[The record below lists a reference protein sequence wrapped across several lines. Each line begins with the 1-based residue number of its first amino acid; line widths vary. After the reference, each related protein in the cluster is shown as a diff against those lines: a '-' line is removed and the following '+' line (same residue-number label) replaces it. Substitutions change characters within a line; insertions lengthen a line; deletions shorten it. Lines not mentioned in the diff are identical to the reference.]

1 MSGHRFNGSAM
12 VIVLNSDL
20 KQVATGYCPQD
31 GIRKFFGGKIEL
43 EDTQFNTSE
52 EIVAMNCVFR
62 ELQAEA
68 GISQSD
74 ISFITKLN
82 IRRWVRYDKVTKKQ
96 VPVFQYFFVAFA
108 KDSLK
113 LPTKVDEED
122 EMTDRKFLDIH
133 QVLTSWSLPY
143 GDRER
148 TNPIH
153 AIALMRCLHFLEE
166 NISGDKRFES
176 FFQMLDRLEEK
187 GVHRDTYIAEIEDA
201 LSQEHLQLNRH

>member
-1 MSGHRFNGSAM
+1 MSVHRFNGSAM
-12 VIVLNSDL
+12 IIMFRSDL
-20 KQVATGYCPQD
+20 KQVATGYCPHD
-31 GIRKFFGGKIEL
+31 GMRKFFGGKIEL
-43 EDTQFNTSE
+43 ADIQFNTSE
-52 EIVAMNCVFR
+52 EIVAMNCAFR

-74 ISFITKLN
+74 ISFITKVHV
-82 IRRWVRYDKVTKKQ
+82 RRWGRYDTFTKKR
-96 VPVFQYFFVAFA
+96 VSVFQYFFIACA
-108 KDSLK
+108 KESVP